1 MAEFKSTISSQDF
14 DKALQGGLD
23 YAADKSGIWE
33 ALENAGGLTDTEKA
47 FMLTL
52 FKNAAYTADVSATI
66 TKLEALWSGSE
77 EPDEPIEPDDPD
89 IPVVNTYTVTNTL
102 TNVTNSNTAASV
114 TEGASYTATL
124 TADEGYNID
133 SVTVTVGG
141 VDVTASVY
149 ANGVVSISNVSGNIV
164 ITATAVEIP
173 VEDDENNGWADGVA
187 YTINWTDGY
196 KIDNSAA
203 NETFG
208 EAVENASMSVS
219 DFLPC
224 RGVSAMML
232 GTGVYANY
240 GIYFYDEN
248 KTLLQRT
255 IAQSDAAAKAY
266 PTPAPLGAYYCRVQC
281 KTTDKETATVT
292 PVKFAILSET
302 TSWEAGE
309 YYNLSYTE
317 GGTLNSNTGAVTTNA
332 NYFVSDYAFCYGAT
346 KVDALTNMTTYR
358 TTMCFY
364 DESKNFISGSTVGN
378 SDWEVPEGAKYFRH
392 ACYNGDQFNN
402 GGGMNNPWFVLT

>member
-1 MAEFKSTISSQDF
+1 MAEFKSTISSQNF

-164 ITATAVEIP
+164 ITATAAEIP
-173 VEDDENNGWADGVA
+173 AEDDENNGWVNGEA
-187 YTINWTDGY
+187 YTIEWKEGY
-196 KIDNSAA
+196 TLNTSTGA
-203 NETFG
+203 E
-208 EAVENASMSVS
+208 EAKEGGYYVS
-219 DFLPC
+219 DYLPC
-224 RGVSAMML
+224 RG
-232 GTGVYANY
+232 ANRFVGANLRSNY
-240 GIYFYDEN
+240 KFWFYDEN
-248 KTLLQRT
+248 KNFLGM
-255 IAQSDAAAKAY
+255 SDTSMVADANMGGVRR
-266 PTPAPLGAYYCRVQC
+266 GAYFVRTEAT
-281 KTTDKETATVT
+281 KTTGTVT
-292 PVKFAILSET
+292 PYQDELLTET
-302 TSWEAGE
+302 TVYEAGK
-309 YYNLSYTE
+309 YYRLKWNAGWNINSSTGVAVEKE
-317 GGTLNSNTGAVTTNA
+317 GCNA
-332 NYFVSDYAFCYGAT
+332 TDFALCYGAT
-346 KVDALTNMTTYR
+346 TLYNGTTERHFYY
-358 TTMCFY
+358 FY
-364 DESKNFISGSTVGN
+364 DADKAFIKSETIGN
-378 SDWEVPEGAKYFRH
+378 SPKSITVPDGATYFR
-392 ACYNGDQFNN
+392 AVYDGVYIE
-402 GGGMNNPWFVLT
+402 PWVKLS